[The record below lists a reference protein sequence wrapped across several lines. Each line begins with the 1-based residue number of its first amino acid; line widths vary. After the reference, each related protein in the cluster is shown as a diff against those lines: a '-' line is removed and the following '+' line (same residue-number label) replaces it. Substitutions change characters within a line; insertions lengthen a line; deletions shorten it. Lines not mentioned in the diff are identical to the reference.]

1 MDVSKEA
8 QLQLLKQQRQ
18 DTMVELVYASQAAYA
33 ELEQAKKEL
42 YSLKRF
48 QFLKRRSAKQNVAAK
63 NAKMAQ
69 LENRIEAAHQAYQK
83 GIQDLAE

>member
-1 MDVSKEA
+1 MDMSKEA
-8 QLQLLKQQRQ
+8 QLQQLKQQRQ

-42 YSLKRF
+42 YACKRF
-48 QFLKRRSAKQNVAAK
+48 QFLKRRAAKQNVAAK

-69 LENRIEAAHQAYQK
+69 LENRIEAAHQSYQQGLK
-83 GIQDLAE
+83 DLAE